1 MNNILT
7 ASPTPKSV
15 TTDVPTIEWIDNHAD
30 KDKIWALVVKV
41 RNESYKEGIDHGW
54 ADARDV
60 YESWKR

>member
-1 MNNILT
+1 MSILKV
-7 ASPTPKSV
+7 TPPY
-15 TTDVPTIEWIDNHAD
+15 TCEPMTLEELGNHAD

-60 YESWKR
+60 YEG